1 MIGVMYKSDQRIV
14 EIYKDK
20 STLPENNESKV
31 SPEEVFNYIE
41 LISITNKSLLNYK
54 PLRLKKAI
62 WILIL
67 ILLYYT
73 FLIIFP
79 KTTFLTAPV
88 AVFTLLGILW

>member
-20 STLPENNESKV
+20 STLPENSESKV

-41 LISITNKSLLNYK
+41 LISVTNKSLLNYK

-62 WILIL
+62 
-67 ILLYYT
+67 
-73 FLIIFP
+73 
-79 KTTFLTAPV
+79 
-88 AVFTLLGILW
+88 

>member
-1 MIGVMYKSDQRIV
+1 MYKSDQRIV

-54 PLRLKKAI
+54 PLRLKK
-62 WILIL
+62 
-67 ILLYYT
+67 
-73 FLIIFP
+73 
-79 KTTFLTAPV
+79 V
-88 AVFTLLGILW
+88 S